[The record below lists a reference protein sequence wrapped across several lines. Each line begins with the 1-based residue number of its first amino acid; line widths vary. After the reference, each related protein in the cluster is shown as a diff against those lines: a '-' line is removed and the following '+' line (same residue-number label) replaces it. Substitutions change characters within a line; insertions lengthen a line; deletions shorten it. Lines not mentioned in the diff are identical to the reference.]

1 MQKEGKEKCRV
12 NTPSVS
18 ANSRGTLYSPFTSFL
33 LSFEPPPAPHFLLG
47 CHPASRHIHL
57 MVQCL
62 GSSDEHAVLHPALD
76 LLPGAAATCPAVQCL
91 ALISLRQEPSGQL
104 HVPPFHQFTSK
115 FGRIHHWCTVEK
127 KKKKEKERC
136 CHQET
141 DVQTKGNRHPAITHE
156 DVLSHSI

>member
-1 MQKEGKEKCRV
+1 MQKEGREKCRV
-12 NTPSVS
+12 NTASVS

-62 GSSDEHAVLHPALD
+62 GSSDEHAALRPALD

-91 ALISLRQEPSGQL
+91 ALISLRQEPSGQPTAVPL
-104 HVPPFHQFTSK
+104 RVPPFH
-115 FGRIHHWCTVEK
+115 
-127 KKKKEKERC
+127 
-136 CHQET
+136 
-141 DVQTKGNRHPAITHE
+141 
-156 DVLSHSI
+156 